1 MTPDP
6 RQTKYQKMVEKVAAG
21 PVAVS
26 DIKDELKKGVFQ
38 GTGRTGFDE
47 KGNKKPETNLASW
60 FANMFAK
67 QVEEKREET
76 EGFHPTPE
84 AAAESKK

>member
-1 MTPDP
+1 MTPNP
-6 RQTKYQKMVEKVAAG
+6 RKTKYQEMVERVAAG
-21 PVAVS
+21 PVATS
-26 DIKDELKKGVFQ
+26 DIKDELTRGVFQ
-38 GTGRTGFDE
+38 GTGSTGNDE

-60 FANMFAK
+60 FAGLFAK

-84 AAAESKK
+84 AVPESKK